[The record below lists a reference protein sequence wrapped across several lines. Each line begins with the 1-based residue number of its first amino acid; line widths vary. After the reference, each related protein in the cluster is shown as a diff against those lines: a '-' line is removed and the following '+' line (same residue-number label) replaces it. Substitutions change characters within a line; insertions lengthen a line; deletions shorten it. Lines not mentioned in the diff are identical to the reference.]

1 MRKMTLTQEIQETS
15 LGKSTSG
22 PDLSLFEL
30 LSTGQPGV
38 VGTQCPRSSGRAGLG
53 DDGTP
58 EALAGGAS
66 GMAALW
72 WCPQLAREPLLAA
85 DSCGPTFPC
94 LSRQEREMR
103 AELASPCDRVLAA
116 WNPRRWAEVSAG
128 LCSPTTG
135 ELKALNLCCPE
146 WGTPYSGYGVTESG
160 WELLWGGWMW
170 GWSWS
175 GVSLLHRLRVDGMMC
190 GSLPFMDSWLH
201 LPIPSF
207 TQQMFIEL
215 LLCARPTLYRCL
227 GCGSER
233 DVVPSL
239 PQIIWATFCSFWH
252 ICQDLKLSSLQSWVP
267 WEHYCHSHLMDGQT
281 EAERG

>member
-1 MRKMTLTQEIQETS
+1 MTLTQEIQETS

-116 WNPRRWAEVSAG
+116 
-128 LCSPTTG
+128 
-135 ELKALNLCCPE
+135 
-146 WGTPYSGYGVTESG
+146 
-160 WELLWGGWMW
+160 
-170 GWSWS
+170 
-175 GVSLLHRLRVDGMMC
+175 
-190 GSLPFMDSWLH
+190 
-201 LPIPSF
+201 
-207 TQQMFIEL
+207 
-215 LLCARPTLYRCL
+215 
-227 GCGSER
+227 
-233 DVVPSL
+233 
-239 PQIIWATFCSFWH
+239 
-252 ICQDLKLSSLQSWVP
+252 
-267 WEHYCHSHLMDGQT
+267 
-281 EAERG
+281 